1 MRSPFSGFQ
10 AVFYKEVLHMRRD
23 SMAMLLALMVPL
35 IEMTLLGA
43 AIDTNIRH
51 VPTVVYDDSD
61 VMERALHS
69 EGGQPSRAL
78 LDRFRNS
85 DTFRIYKFVHS
96 DSEMTAEMV
105 SGRAQVGIKI
115 PFDFNRQLM
124 RNEAAQLLVLVDGSD
139 SSVAAETVNVA
150 QSLGLDESLKRILP
164 PDTVPPLDVR
174 IKVMFNPDS
183 RSANFFLPGLMPI
196 LLHLVTVMLTAS
208 TIVREKELGTLEQ
221 LVVTPV
227 RPLGLMTGKI
237 MPYFFMALFEV
248 LGALAF
254 MHFAFAVPMHGSV
267 ILLVLLSMCYIFVN
281 LSLGIWVSSKAR
293 TQRDAAQKADAM
305 LLPTIYFSGYIF
317 PRTTMPKLFYL
328 MSYLVP
334 ATYMTNISRGIILRG
349 AGFQELWL
357 DGLILLT
364 MGVIVLQL
372 AARNFTRMIV

>member
-1 MRSPFSGFQ
+1 
-10 AVFYKEVLHMRRD
+10 MRRD